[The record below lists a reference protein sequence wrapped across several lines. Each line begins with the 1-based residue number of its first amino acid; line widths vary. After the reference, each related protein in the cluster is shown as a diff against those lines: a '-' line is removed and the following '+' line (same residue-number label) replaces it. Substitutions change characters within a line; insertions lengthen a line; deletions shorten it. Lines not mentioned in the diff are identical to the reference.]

1 VSTKAG
7 REAWQLLS
15 ELFFNGEMQARFHEA
30 STAIGL
36 SPGIMKGL
44 LQLDP
49 DEGVPMRDIA
59 HHFRCDASYVTTLV
73 DGLEE
78 RGFAERQP
86 HPTDRR
92 VRSIVL
98 TPAGVRAKAQAL
110 DVLYA
115 PPASLD
121 VLDATEQRTLRDLLR
136 KLSTPA
142 TAATAAATPDPVDA
156 A

>member
-1 VSTKAG
+1 MSTKAG

-15 ELFFNGEMQARFHEA
+15 DLFFNGEMQDRFHAA

-36 SPGIMKGL
+36 SPGILKGL

-49 DEGVPMRDIA
+49 DAGVPMRDIA
-59 HHFRCDASYVTTLV
+59 QHFRCDASYVTTLV

-121 VLDATEQRTLRDLLR
+121 GLDATEQRTLRDLLR
-136 KLSTPA
+136 KISAPA
-142 TAATAAATPDPVDA
+142 TEATSAPVDA